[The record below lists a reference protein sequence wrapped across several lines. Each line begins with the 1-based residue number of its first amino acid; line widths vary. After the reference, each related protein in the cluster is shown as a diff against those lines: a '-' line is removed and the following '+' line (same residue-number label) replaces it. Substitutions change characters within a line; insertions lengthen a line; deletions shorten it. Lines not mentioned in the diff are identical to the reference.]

1 MMANHSKPCV
11 RRRLAN
17 GGVFAIGLTCLTW
30 LVWPGIGRAQDA
42 QGSIEL
48 VDPHVFR
55 ACADPRNLPFSNEA
69 GEGFENK
76 IAELFARK
84 LGKSVAYTF
93 YPGATGF
100 VRNTLNAHRCDVV
113 LGIAQG
119 DDIVQPTSPYYRT
132 SYVIAY
138 HQDGPLKGLDS
149 LSDPRLKTAKI
160 GIVAG
165 TPPATLLAED
175 GLLGHIKSYALVV
188 DTRFD
193 SPTHEMM
200 NDLERGE
207 IDVALLW
214 GPIAGY
220 YATKAKTPTAV
231 VPLVKEQG
239 GPPMV
244 YRIVMGVRHSDQ
256 NWKRALDKLISENQ
270 DEIQAI
276 LRSYGVPLLDENDKP
291 ISP

>member
-1 MMANHSKPCV
+1 MASATKSIIAAI
-11 RRRLAN
+11 LAVVGVALP
-17 GGVFAIGLTCLTW
+17 GGVG
-30 LVWPGIGRAQDA
+30 AQDA
-42 QGSIEL
+42 EGSIEL

-55 ACADPRNLPFSNEA
+55 ACADPRDLPLSNEA

-84 LGKSVAYTF
+84 LGKSVGYTF
-93 YPGATGF
+93 YPDATGF
-100 VRNTLNAHRCDVV
+100 IRNTLNAYRCDVV
-113 LGIAQG
+113 LGTAQG
-119 DDIVQPTSPYYRT
+119 DDLVQPTNPYYRT
-132 SYVIAY
+132 GYAAAY
-138 HQDGPLKGLDS
+138 HEDGPLKGLDS
-149 LSDPRLKTAKI
+149 LSDPRLKTARI

-165 TPPATLLAED
+165 TPPATYLAMN
-175 GLLGHIKSYALVV
+175 GLLGQIKSYRLGV
-188 DTRFD
+188 DTRYD
-193 SPTHEMM
+193 SPTHDMM
-200 NDLERGE
+200 DDLDKGE
-207 IDVALLW
+207 IDVALIW
-214 GPIAGY
+214 GPFGGY

-239 GPPMV
+239 GPRMV

-256 NWKRALDKLISENQ
+256 NWKRTLNKAISENQ